1 MRWWVRLPPPQQRMS
16 QERKRKNTLNREDGK
31 PEIMKQKV
39 LWILTTL
46 MMVGWSSRL
55 QASNAPED
63 SWRYQVRLD
72 GTTAMRLEMPCYDR
86 DGSDS
91 WIKNGY
97 VYITRDGGSKET
109 LFYYKS
115 KTDIDDSETAKIY
128 CRTDVG
134 GTMTLERSG
143 MSSVQITSSEQ
154 WVEIPDVS
162 GQEYA
167 IVHLR
172 WVIPSAYRGKN
183 VTITWDIDKDGN
195 IGEDHKKIDI
205 SSVSMYIP
213 AEPEPIRPQLMDP
226 MLSYNT
232 THRNEIMVP
241 YIMASNHIKSLTATY
256 NTAPSYVTDK
266 SAYWKTVQLDTLTS
280 GYLYLPA
287 DATISDLKLTA
298 KYINTDKNLKV
309 TESDAITVPMLHQP
323 KMMTATMLNDGSALV
338 QWRMIDN
345 GWNDILETDSWEV
358 QRNVDGDPVNGTW
371 TMVGQLDYSPFV
383 RELSYTD
390 NTLLQAYKDKPVYY
404 RVRRMMT
411 SMWGWHTRSDYAQC
425 KLVNGIVLPSF
436 VTPKAQR
443 NGTWTDDSHPVNINF
458 TMGSSNSQYDSQG
471 RFLIRNASDWDTFC
485 NLVNDGKNNMAAVM
499 TTDIELNENSKRV
512 GTSYRYYGIF
522 DGNGHTLTFNH
533 KFGQQNNA
541 VFLFG
546 VLDKATIRNLHV
558 AGTIEINSDSQYYNS
573 ALVNQCTRT
582 TIENCRVSATI
593 KLASKN
599 DKVGGFIGESGTSGD
614 NKLINCVFDGCFVC
628 PEANDNCAG
637 FVLNNS
643 SSQGGLV
650 LTNCVFNPTELK
662 NCSGQ
667 NFVKTGKATLLN
679 CYDTSDLDASG
690 THKIYYDSKGR
701 LIVRSAADWE
711 TFRNMVATAQGNN
724 VDAILAADITVSTM
738 IGTNDENRY
747 YGTFDGGGH
756 TITFNNTQ
764 YVDYTALF
772 SHVGTCTIKNL
783 HVAGAV
789 QCRDNSGG
797 IIGRCENNAS
807 KTITIENC
815 RVSTYFDLSQLPAG
829 GYRGGFVGQANAAK
843 VVLRNNLFDGKV
855 KTNWNMYNLYIG
867 AFTGHGYKADTDNC
881 ENNLDDGTYEIL
893 NEGMAEVALSYDSQG
908 NAVSPAGMMKRD
920 GKSNAELLSLLGDQW
935 KEEDDEVVPI
945 METST
950 IPSKLPEE
958 TMTKLEK
965 LEHIALLVG
974 EDKME
979 LMGNTI
985 VPKMALSDN
994 PELKTAIWDDRA
1006 RAYLYT
1012 DKLVSNSV
1020 VSTSRQELTKEQM
1033 TTGKVAL
1040 EITTPCVDHQF
1051 RLAVERSTSSLPLPK
1066 DSVVNVQKVDAGS
1079 LAIYEFNNNVEI
1091 VSLKADTLQSSVS
1104 LTWETNGGDA
1114 DGYTILRRDK
1124 MANEGIPADTLQ
1136 SNYQHQQ
1143 YIDNTVAPQHSYIY
1157 TVEGIT
1163 QCQGE
1168 HKSSKQVEGACKP
1181 TGMVRGYVR
1190 MANGVGMPGV
1200 KVWARKA
1207 ASSPQIIGYQARS
1220 SVTDSTGY
1228 YEIGDLVYQQSAVYE
1243 ITAESTGDA
1252 ASFPA
1257 QQVEFNDVSNLASNV
1272 VFTQTQYA
1280 IFSGTVMF
1288 EGSSIPVSGVRFLRD
1303 GVQVTDGAG
1312 NAVTTDA
1319 QGHFSLSIPYGDHTL
1334 QVMKEGH
1341 VFKNDGY
1348 LIDPDSHNPDKRIRN
1363 WASNMADY
1371 YFWDQTRVRLQG
1383 RVVGGNKQGLLPLGQ
1398 SLSKNNLGDSLTV
1411 VFQLEGDNASWIV
1424 RDQNDLTIRE
1434 RDSLHI
1440 HGINRTDT
1448 TTVHASRYRI
1458 KIHPD
1463 SKTGEYELPIYPVKY
1478 KIVEVYATG
1487 YPSLFQ
1493 PGTVSETIDLTACHN
1508 GDIAQWSR
1516 IYHAGPSLVRQQFNG
1531 NGENYFGIKRYVA
1544 SDVAGLSDT
1553 VQVWYPELDK
1563 DGKVVKDSKGT
1574 YTLGYPVYRNGL
1586 PVNMVLTAR
1595 EEYYYNNDRTKPLD
1609 TVPLDSAEL
1618 IITNGMHSQEDTDPV
1633 TLDENGMYS
1642 YIFTPVDAT
1651 FTQEGQDA
1659 LRTITFTLKYEGAY
1673 YEMEPIRG
1681 YLLASIA
1688 QPQGRRVIAGTQPH
1702 LVEILRDPPGAQS
1715 TAFIEKGSKLHY
1727 SYTNESTVN
1736 LGAVLDIG
1744 GGSGLSWYKGFV
1756 IGGSTEQGTIFDSE
1770 QYFGVQLNLYTTNY
1784 DKEVYEYTMEVKER
1798 IETSD
1803 ESRFAQYVGNGS
1815 DLYIGMS
1822 NTIIAED
1829 ALAVRLVP
1837 SATLKRL
1844 MPATGGL
1851 VTIDG
1856 RKYHVKGNVKVIAS
1870 GYDAQKKD
1878 SVYLIRDEVMQVT
1891 DKVQSTF
1898 VHSQAYLLEEMIP
1911 TLIRT
1916 RSALLLGVGTD
1927 PTYAQELANSQQR
1940 PTYISKVA
1948 SDDEHFAQLGYYDM
1962 YQPTNTPDVS
1972 YTDSI
1977 VGLNSQIRTWT
1988 GFIRR
1993 NEQEKLEAGRL
2004 LRNYDFDGHSSGISY
2019 SEEYTATYDH
2029 CGYWSYPNMNVT
2041 GGTGS
2046 DSSTDK
2052 EDGRDMKTEYNGDGV
2067 YFNIAITPMVGFKYE
2082 YMTGD
2087 GKEESKST
2095 GFTLR
2100 CSTRSNLNVD
2110 VYRIAQDTTQL
2121 AKQVKDG
2128 EWGTFYKLSGKTL
2141 KEIINAPYSQL
2152 DAWKVDL
2159 DYGSFAF
2166 RTLGGATSQPYEDER
2181 LTRYYMPGTVLD
2193 QKTMPLD
2200 NLKIWTDQHVVSN
2213 VPYDE
2218 PARYTI
2224 KVSNESEFPDR
2235 VTKELLLYLEE
2246 AMNKDGAKIF
2256 VDGHALTGSGIDL
2269 WLEPN
2274 TVVEKQVEVYPGAG
2288 FDYEDIGISIVDDV
2302 EPERFSTLTIDAHFI
2317 PTAGKVNISS
2327 PGDKWVVNTESPKDS
2342 TGHYLPVTIDG
2353 FDVTQE
2359 NFDHIE
2365 LQYKLSTQG
2374 DKEWVNTCSYY
2385 KDKELM
2391 AKASGVRKLIT
2402 DDGHINAVFYG
2413 ESDPIEQRY
2422 DLRAVIYRR
2431 HGNGY
2436 LTSSS
2441 KILSGIKDTRLPTLF
2456 GKPQPANGI
2465 LDISDDIKMVF
2476 SEEIAGN
2483 YLKKENNFEVLG
2495 LTNKSSISLSTCLH
2509 FNLKNP
2515 DESGRL
2521 YALTDVSR
2529 NLAGKS
2535 FTFDV
2540 MLLPEEHESTVVVL
2554 SHGQEQNLQIG
2565 LTKDNRMM
2573 ARFNNQIVE
2582 GNKPITFSAL
2592 RQLNYVFE
2600 ANDEKKTTEVRFYDG
2615 NAPVGSGTIEGLYEG
2630 NGPISL
2636 GSDIQ
2641 GVIYDTEDPALN
2653 VYRGDMLELRLWN
2666 RALSTG
2672 EMADYAQKRLTGYEY
2687 GLVDNWPMNE
2697 GKGTYLYNH
2706 AVGGA
2711 DVRIVD
2717 NTTWKT
2723 PNGMSL
2729 KLDGEKGVMLNAQH
2743 FNRADYHDYTMMFW
2757 FNTSQKNGTLLANGE
2772 AKDEPSSK
2780 NHFNFGVK
2788 DGELFFRG
2796 AGYEARAAGD
2806 VADGQWH
2813 HAAVTVS
2820 RSRNVCNLYVD
2831 TKLKQ
2836 SFAAD
2841 TLGGIVGNTLAAG
2854 ATYTK
2859 KDTPTNALKGNLDEL
2874 AMYEMALTEN
2884 LIKNYSTTTPTGKEL
2899 GTMVYVPFS
2908 REERQG
2914 DNQQRMVPSGLSIAR
2929 ERNSQGLYSTTAD
2942 TIVRPEVID
2951 LVADRDIYAPMNN
2964 SGALENLNYSYVVDN
2979 QDLLINI
2986 NEPESDIEKTHV
2998 YITLRDVADLQGNLL
3013 ASPVVMDLYVH
3024 QSPLRWT
3031 EKRRTIKTQY
3041 GEEYVFD
3048 VTIQNVSGKTHS
3060 FELKELPVWITASE
3074 TDGTIDELDEKTIT
3088 LTISPYINIG
3098 DYEER
3103 ITIMT
3108 EDGMTESL
3116 PLSITVRG
3124 EEPEWAVSESLRD
3137 KNISMNIVGRIE
3149 INGNIANDPDDIVH
3163 VYGDGH
3169 ETLGVTH
3176 VNVDNTSGSNEALT
3190 YIIVY
3195 SPDGKNNALNFEY
3208 YDAST
3213 GRIYQLEPAD
3223 GEKILFK
3230 TDAIV
3235 GSTTNPVV
3243 LKNTEKEVQTLQLK
3257 KGWNWLSFFVKPDK
3271 NTIGNLLDSST
3282 KWQVG
3287 DALEVVNGDG
3297 KVSQLFTYT
3306 SKRKKTNSTT
3316 YDYFWDNASESIQL
3330 DPTIRYRFYSTNEK
3344 AAYLTG
3350 TYNAYETVNVL
3361 PGWNRIGYV
3370 SRLNLPVGTALAD
3383 YTDKGT
3389 VGDIIKSQNEFS
3401 VLTEAGGVR
3410 TWKGTLTFM
3419 KSGQGYMLKR
3429 NANTNTSFCYPE
3441 YMDNSRYNGD
3451 NARQHIIDAPLYDN
3465 TSGVSMNIIAQTL
3478 GVELQPGDRLAVYS
3492 EGTLCGVTEQ
3502 TADGLFFL
3510 SVGQAEGGDGR
3521 LSFAI
3526 ERGDDVIATTPVI
3539 MTYRSDSVSGT
3550 LSEPT
3555 LINFTTID
3563 RYAEGS
3569 WYDMQGR
3576 KLQQRPTMK
3585 GVYIYNGQKTIV
3597 E

>member
-1 MRWWVRLPPPQQRMS
+1 
-16 QERKRKNTLNREDGK
+16 
-31 PEIMKQKV
+31 MKQKV
-39 LWILTTL
+39 LWLLVTL
-46 MMVGWSSRL
+46 MILGAGGTW
-55 QASNAPED
+55 ASNAPED
-63 SWRYQVRLD
+63 TWRYQVRLD

-86 DGSDS
+86 SKSDS
-91 WIKNGY
+91 WITNGY
-97 VYITRDGGSKET
+97 VYITPDGGTKET

-115 KTDIDDSETAKIY
+115 NTDIGDSEKVKIY

-143 MSSVQITSSEQ
+143 MSSVQVSGTAQ

-167 IVHLR
+167 IVYLR
-172 WVIPSAYRGKN
+172 WIVPSTYRGKN
-183 VTITWDIDKDGN
+183 VTISWDIEKDGN
-195 IGEDHKKIDI
+195 TGEDHKKIDI
-205 SSVSMYIP
+205 STFSIFIP
-213 AEPEPIRPQLMDP
+213 AEPEPIRPQLMEP
-226 MLSYNT
+226 MLSYNEA
-232 THRNEIMVP
+232 HRNEIMVP

-256 NTAPSYVTDK
+256 NTAPANVTDK
-266 SAYWKTVQLDTLTS
+266 SAYWKTQKLDTLSS

-298 KYINTDKNLKV
+298 TYVNTDKNEKV
-309 TESDAITVPMLHQP
+309 TESDAITVPMMHQP
-323 KMMTATMLNDGSALV
+323 KQMTATMLNDGSALV
-338 QWRMIDN
+338 QWRIVDN
-345 GWNDILETDSWEV
+345 GWNDILATDSWEV

-371 TMVGQLDYSPFV
+371 TTVGQLEFSPFV

-390 NTLLQAYKDKPVYY
+390 NTLLQVYKDKPVYY

-425 KLVNGIVLPSF
+425 QLLNGIVLPSF
-436 VTPKAQR
+436 VKPTSQR
-443 NGTWTDDSHPVNINF
+443 NGTWSGESHPVNISF
-458 TMGSSNSQYDSQG
+458 TLGGSTSQYDAEE
-471 RFLIRNASDWDTFC
+471 RFIIRTAADWDAFC
-485 NLVNDGKNNMAAVM
+485 ELADGDNPYICAVLAN
-499 TTDIELNENSKRV
+499 DIELCEDNKKIGGRIAYA
-512 GTSYRYYGIF
+512 GTF
-522 DGNGHTLTFNH
+522 DGNGRTLMFNY
-533 KFGQQNNA
+533 KTKKQDNA
-541 VFLFG
+541 FYLFKNI
-546 VLDKATIRNLHV
+546 DRATIRNLHV
-558 AGTIEINSDSQYYNS
+558 RGTIETGSDADDYNS
-573 ALVNQCTRT
+573 AFIGRSTRA
-582 TIENCRVSATI
+582 TIENCRVSTVI
-593 KLASKN
+593 KVSNK
-599 DKVGGFIGESGTSGD
+599 DVKVAGFIGEHDPEGATQ
-614 NKLINCVFDGCFVC
+614 LMNCVFDGSFIGT
-628 PEANDNCAG
+628 EANDHCAG
-637 FVLNNS
+637 FVYSNRS
-643 SSQGGLV
+643 DKEKLV
-650 LTNCVFNPTELK
+650 MTNCVFNPTELK
-662 NCSGQ
+662 NCSGMD
-667 NFVKTGKATLLN
+667 FVRNGEATLSDSYATVGLN
-679 CYDTSDLDASG
+679 APG
-690 THKIYYDSKGR
+690 TQPIYYDPQGR
-701 LIVRSAADWE
+701 VIIRSAADWE
-711 TFRNMVATAQGNN
+711 AFRKLVATAQGQN
-724 VDAILAADITVSTM
+724 VDAILLDDIMVSTM
-738 IGTNDENRY
+738 IGTNDENKY
-747 YGTFDGGGH
+747 YGTFDGCGH
-756 TITFNNTQ
+756 SITFINTS
-764 YVDYTALF
+764 YVEYAAPFT
-772 SHVGTCTIKNL
+772 HVGTCTIKNL
-783 HVAGAV
+783 HVTGNVATKSYSSALV
-789 QCRDNSGG
+789 
-797 IIGRCENNAS
+797 GRCENNAE
-807 KTITIENC
+807 KTVTIENC
-815 RVSTYFDLSQLPAG
+815 RVSNRFDLTAAEE
-829 GYRGGFVGQANAAK
+829 YRSAFVGQANAAK
-843 VVLRNNLFDGKV
+843 VIMRNNLFDGEATCTMSTSGKMLGV
-855 KTNWNMYNLYIG
+855 FI
-867 AFTGHGYKADTDNC
+867 GHGYKDGTDVF
-881 ENNLDDGTYEIL
+881 EHNLDNGTYDFYGIIDPD
-893 NEGMAEVALSYDSQG
+893 VAFCYDSQG
-908 NAVSPAGMMKRD
+908 DKASPAGIIK
-920 GKSNAELLSLLGDQW
+920 GSGLPVSILLSLLGDQW
-935 KEEDDEVVPI
+935 KEEDGKVVPKT
-945 METST
+945 ETYT
-950 IPSKLPEE
+950 APSKLPEDN
-958 TMTKLEK
+958 MTRLEK
-965 LEHIALLVG
+965 LEHIALLIG

-985 VPKMALSDN
+985 VPKMTLSNDLA
-994 PELKTAIWDDRA
+994 LKTPIWDDRA

-1012 DKLVSNSV
+1012 DKLVGDSV
-1020 VSTSRQELTKEQM
+1020 IATVRQELTKEQLTAGM
-1033 TTGKVAL
+1033 VAL

-1051 RLAVERSTSSLPLPK
+1051 RMAVSRTTSPLPLSK
-1066 DSVVNVQKVDAGS
+1066 DSIVSVQKTDEGYF
-1079 LAIYEFNNNVEI
+1079 AIYEFDNNVEI
-1091 VSLKADTLQSSVS
+1091 TSLKADTLQSSVS

-1114 DGYTILRRDK
+1114 DGYIILRRDK
-1124 MANEGIPADTLQ
+1124 MAEEGTQADTLQ

-1168 HKSSKQVEGACKP
+1168 HKSSMQVEGACKA

-1200 KVWARKA
+1200 RVWARKA
-1207 ASSPQIIGYQARS
+1207 ASSPEIIGYQARYS
-1220 SVTDSTGY
+1220 DTDSTGY
-1228 YEIGDLVYQQSAVYE
+1228 YEIGELVYQKSAIYE
-1243 ITAESTGDA
+1243 ITVESTSGA

-1257 QQVEFNDVSNLASNV
+1257 QQVEFNDVSNLATNI

-1319 QGHFSLSIPYGDHTL
+1319 QGHFSLSIPYGDHTV
-1334 QVMKEGH
+1334 QVMKDGH

-1348 LIDPDSHNPDKRIRN
+1348 LIDPDSHNPDKRIHN
-1363 WASNMADY
+1363 WSGNMASY

-1383 RVVGGNKQGLLPLGQ
+1383 RVVGGNKQGLLPLGR

-1424 RDQNDLTIRE
+1424 RDQSDLTIRE
-1434 RDSLHI
+1434 RDSLHL
-1440 HGINRTDT
+1440 HGYNRTDT
-1448 TTVHASRYRI
+1448 TIVHASRYRI

-1463 SKTGEYELPIYPVKY
+1463 RKTGEYELPIYPVKY
-1478 KIVEVYATG
+1478 KITEVYANG

-1493 PGTVSETIDLTACHN
+1493 PGSVSETIDLTAFHH
-1508 GDIAQWSR
+1508 GDTAQWSR

-1544 SDVAGLSDT
+1544 NDVAGLSDT

-1563 DGKVVKDSKGT
+1563 DGQVVKDGKGT
-1574 YTLGYPVYRNGL
+1574 YTLGYPVYRSGQ
-1586 PVNMVLTAR
+1586 PVSMVLTAR
-1595 EEYYYNNDRTKPLD
+1595 EEYYYNNDRTKALD

-1618 IITNGMHSQEDTDPV
+1618 TITNGMHSQDDTDIV

-1642 YIFTPVDAT
+1642 YIFTPLDAT

-1673 YEMEPIRG
+1673 YEMEPIHG

-1727 SYTNESTVN
+1727 SYTNELTTN
-1736 LGAVLDIG
+1736 LGAVVNAGL
-1744 GGSGLSWYKGFV
+1744 GSGLSWYKGFV
-1756 IGGSTEQGTIFDSE
+1756 IGSTTEQGTIFDSE
-1770 QYFGVQLNLYTTNY
+1770 QYFGIQANLYTTHY
-1784 DKEVYEYTMEVKER
+1784 DKTVYDYTLEVKER

-1815 DLYIGMS
+1815 DLYIGLS

-1844 MPATGGL
+1844 MPAAGGK
-1851 VTIDG
+1851 VTIEGHDYLVNG
-1856 RKYHVKGNVKVIAS
+1856 TVKVMAS

-1911 TLIRT
+1911 NLIRT
-1916 RSALLLGVGTD
+1916 RNALLLGVGTD
-1927 PTYAQELANSQQR
+1927 PAYAQKLANSKQR

-1948 SDDEHFAQLGYYDM
+1948 SDDVHFAELGYYDM
-1962 YQPTNTPDVS
+1962 FTPTNTPNVS
-1972 YTDSI
+1972 HTDSI
-1977 VGLNSQIRTWT
+1977 VGLNSQINTWT

-2004 LRNYDFDGHSSGISY
+2004 LKNYDFDGHSSGISY
-2019 SEEYTATYDH
+2019 SEDFSATYENG
-2029 CGYWSYPNMNVT
+2029 GYWAFPSADFT
-2041 GGTGS
+2041 GGGS
-2046 DSSTDK
+2046 SDDSNDDRNMSI
-2052 EDGRDMKTEYNGDGV
+2052 EYNGDGL
-2067 YFNIAITPMVGFKYE
+2067 YFGITITPMIGFKYD
-2082 YMTGD
+2082 YMSDGD
-2087 GKEESKST
+2087 KEESKST

-2110 VYRIAQDTTQL
+2110 VYRIAQDTTLL
-2121 AKQVKDG
+2121 ARQIRDG
-2128 EWGTFYKLSGKTL
+2128 EWGAFYRLSEEAL
-2141 KEIINAPYSQL
+2141 KMIINAPYSRLQN
-2152 DAWKVDL
+2152 WKTDL
-2159 DYGSFAF
+2159 SYGSFAF
-2166 RTLGGATSQPYEDER
+2166 RTRGGATSQPYEDER
-2181 LTRYYMPGTVLD
+2181 VTRYYMPGTVLD

-2218 PARYTI
+2218 PARFTI
-2224 KVSNESEFPDR
+2224 KVSNESEFPER

-2256 VDGHALTGSGIDL
+2256 IDGHALTGSGIDL

-2274 TVVEKQVEVYPGAG
+2274 TVVEKQVEVYAGAG
-2288 FDYEDIGISIVDDV
+2288 FDYEDIGISIVDDM
-2302 EPERFSTLTIDAHFI
+2302 EPERFSTLTIDAHFV

-2385 KDKELM
+2385 KDEALM

-2413 ESDPIEQRY
+2413 ENDPIEQRY
-2422 DLRAVIYRR
+2422 DLRAVVYRR
-2431 HGNGY
+2431 HGDGY

-2456 GKPQPANGI
+2456 GKPQPVNGI
-2465 LDISDDIKMVF
+2465 LDIGDDIKMVF

-2509 FNLKNP
+2509 LNISDP
-2515 DESGRL
+2515 DQQGRL
-2521 YALTDVSR
+2521 YGYTEVNR
-2529 NLAGKS
+2529 NLAGKN
-2535 FTFDV
+2535 FTFDLMV
-2540 MLLPEEHESTVVVL
+2540 LPENHDASVVLL
-2554 SHGQEQNLQIG
+2554 SHGMEQNLQIG

-2582 GNKPITFSAL
+2582 GDKPIPFTAL

-2600 ANDEKKTTEVRFYDG
+2600 TNDEQKNTEVRFYDG
-2615 NAPVGSGTIEGLYEG
+2615 NAPVGSGIIDGIYEG

-2641 GVIYDTEDPALN
+2641 GIIYDTKDPELT
-2653 VYRGDMLELRLWN
+2653 VYHGDMLELRLWN

-2672 EMADYAQKRLTGYEY
+2672 EMADYAQKRLTGYEL
-2687 GLVDNWPMNE
+2687 GLVDYWPMNE
-2697 GKGTYLYNH
+2697 GKGSYIYDY

-2711 DVRIVD
+2711 DIRAVM

-2723 PNGMSL
+2723 SKGMSL
-2729 KLDGEKGVMLNAQH
+2729 KLDGEKGVMLNAQR
-2743 FNRADYHDYTMMFW
+2743 FNRADYHDYTLMFW
-2757 FNTSQKNGTLLANGE
+2757 FNTSQQNGTLLANGE
-2772 AKDEPSSK
+2772 AKDEAGSK
-2780 NHFNFGVK
+2780 NHFNIGLK
-2788 DGELFFRG
+2788 GGELFFRG
-2796 AGYEARAAGD
+2796 AGYEAKAAGD

-2813 HAAVTVS
+2813 HAAITVS

-2854 ATYTK
+2854 ATYIK
-2859 KDTPTNALKGNLDEL
+2859 KDTPTDALKGHMDEL
-2874 AMYEMALTEN
+2874 AMFEMALTEN
-2884 LIKNYSTTTPTGKEL
+2884 LIKNYSATTPTGKEL

-2908 REERQG
+2908 RLERQA
-2914 DNQQRMVPSGLSIAR
+2914 DNTQRLMPSGLSIAR
-2929 ERNSQGLYSTTAD
+2929 VRDNQGLYSTIPD

-2951 LVADRDIYAPMNN
+2951 VVADRDIYAPMNN
-2964 SGALENLNYSYVVDN
+2964 SGMLANLNYSYVADKQN
-2979 QDLLINI
+2979 LLINI
-2986 NEPESDIEKTHV
+2986 NEPETSIEKTHV

-3013 ASPVVMDLYVH
+3013 ASPVVMDLFVH

-3031 EKRRTIKTQY
+3031 EKRKTIKTQY
-3041 GEEYVFD
+3041 GEPYDFN
-3048 VTIQNVSGKTHS
+3048 VTLQNVSGKSHS
-3060 FELKELPVWITASE
+3060 FELKELPIWINASE
-3074 TDGTIDELDEKTIT
+3074 TNGTIDALDEKTIT

-3103 ITIMT
+3103 ITIMS
-3108 EDGMTESL
+3108 EDGMTEPL
-3116 PLSITVRG
+3116 PLTITVRG
-3124 EEPEWAVSESLRD
+3124 EEPDWTVGEELRD
-3137 KNISMNIVGRIE
+3137 KNISMNIVARVIV
-3149 INGNIANDPDDIVH
+3149 DDDIASDPNDIVQA
-3163 VYGDGH
+3163 YGEGH
-3169 ETLGVTH
+3169 KTLGVTH
-3176 VNVDNTSGSNEALT
+3176 VNVDKTAGINEALT
-3190 YIIVY
+3190 YLIVY
-3195 SPDGKNNALNFEY
+3195 SPDGQSKPLNFEY
-3208 YDAST
+3208 YDVST

-3223 GEKILFK
+3223 GQKILFK

-3235 GSTTNPVV
+3235 GSTTEPVV
-3243 LKNTEKEVQTLQLK
+3243 LVNTSKEVQTLQLK
-3257 KGWNWLSFFVKPDK
+3257 KGWNWLSFYVTPDK
-3271 NTIGNLLDSST
+3271 NTIGNLLDGST
-3282 KWQVG
+3282 KWTVG
-3287 DALEVVNGDG
+3287 DALEVVSGDG
-3297 KVSQLFTYT
+3297 RSSKLYTYT
-3306 SKRKKTNSTT
+3306 SKRQKTNQTL
-3316 YDYFWDNASESIQL
+3316 YDYFWDNSTDSIQI
-3330 DPTIRYRFYSTNEK
+3330 DQTIRYRFYSDNEK
-3344 AAYLTG
+3344 QAYVTG
-3350 TYNAYETVNVL
+3350 TYEAYKPVNVL

-3383 YTDKGT
+3383 YTDKGS

-3429 NANTNTSFCYPE
+3429 NANSNTSFFYPE
-3441 YMDNSRYNGD
+3441 YMDNSRYDGG
-3451 NARQHIIDAPLYDN
+3451 NARQYTMNAPRYAN

-3478 GVELQPGDRLAVYS
+3478 GVELEAGDRLAVYCD
-3492 EGTLCGVTEQ
+3492 GTLCGMTEQ

-3510 SVGQAEGGDGR
+3510 SVGQTEGGSGR

-3539 MTYRSDSVSGT
+3539 MTYRSDSVSGSV
-3550 LSEPT
+3550 SEPT

-3563 RYAEGS
+3563 RYADGS

-3576 KLQQRPTMK
+3576 KLQLQPTRK